1 MANHKLI
8 IEDDFDEDFAL
19 IAIHCAVE
27 DYKMAYLCNRSL
39 KFMLRRKRVDLDFSA
54 DGLVVTFPWFEY
66 KNPRKYV
73 SYDLVKNRC
82 RSPRA
87 RTVGSGGLFSEEPA
101 FETNTYLLPELRRVD
116 FLLKISADGELPSVK
131 PLINGLKQINEVVSA
146 YDVDISGLK
155 SINNLIFD

>member
-8 IEDDFDEDFAL
+8 IEDDFDKDFAL

-54 DGLVVTFPWFEY
+54 NGLVVTFPWFAYEDP
-66 KNPRKYV
+66 KKYV
-73 SYDLVKNRC
+73 SYDLLKNRC

-87 RTVGSGGLFSEEPA
+87 WTGTSGGLFSEETVS
-101 FETNTYLLPELRRVD
+101 ETTTCLLPELRQVD
-116 FLLKISADGELPSVK
+116 FLLKISTDGELTSVK

-146 YDVDISGLK
+146 YEVDISGLK
-155 SINNLIFD
+155 SINNIIFD